1 MSLPE
6 SLCHARSFRRWL
18 SLRQLGFAVIVS
30 SLLSACGGGGS
41 NASTPTAAGSSYPT
55 SAACAAKRD
64 VAGSDV
70 VLMIGQS
77 NMVGFGAYTVAA
89 FDTTDPRILQWG
101 RSGTAV
107 LATEPLQHPDPTDLQ
122 GRIGLGL
129 AFARAYLKPLPSQRN
144 VLLVP
149 AAYGGTG
156 FSGQR
161 WNPGDDLYAEAIRRT
176 RIALQSNPTGN
187 CLAAYLWSQGE
198 SDVDALSSSAYA
210 AALDRMILAMRADLP
225 ADSGARTA
233 PFLLS
238 QFSPEWLLPAPT
250 AGQKAIL
257 DAINA
262 TPSRLPYTAVVPATG
277 LRSNLT
283 QGLNFAIHIDAASQ
297 RIYGQRFYDALPQ
310 ALSNLP
316 R

>member
-1 MSLPE
+1 MTLALPKRRTRTLPRL
-6 SLCHARSFRRWL
+6 STLCHGTLATL
-18 SLRQLGFAVIVS
+18 ALM
-30 SLLSACGGGGS
+30 LLSACGGGGGGS
-41 NASTPTAAGSSYPT
+41 SPANSAGSYPT

-107 LATEPLQHPDPTDLQ
+107 LATEPLQHPDPIDLQ

-129 AFARAYLKPLPSQRN
+129 AFARAYLKPLPAQRN

-156 FSGQR
+156 FAGKR
-161 WNPGDDLYAEAIRRT
+161 WNPGDDLYTDALRRA
-176 RIALQSNPTGN
+176 RLALQSNPSGN
-187 CLAAYLWSQGE
+187 CLAAFLWSQGE
-198 SDVDALSSSAYA
+198 SDVDAMTSSAYA
-210 AALDRMILAMRADLP
+210 NALDRMIQSMRTELP

-238 QFSPEWLLPAPT
+238 QFSPEWLLPTPS
-250 AGQKAIL
+250 AGQQAIL
-257 DAINA
+257 DAINT
-262 TPSRLPYTAVVPATG
+262 TPARLPYTAVVSANG

-283 QGLNFAIHIDAASQ
+283 QGLNFAIHIDAASL
-297 RIYGQRFYDALPQ
+297 RIYGQRFYETLPQ
-310 ALSNLP
+310 ALGNLP